1 MSLLYFDY
9 NTSLTTKER
18 SYAIHW
24 LKEKH
29 FIFVYRDLISRET
42 HIESWLRYLPRGN
55 NIYNF
60 QSDYCVFDRNMI
72 CGYFWDKH
80 KNRFVNACMPSTKEV
95 KYLKNFE
102 IKSGIL

>member
-1 MSLLYFDY
+1 MSLVYFNCDT
-9 NTSLTTKER
+9 NLTTEER
-18 SYAIHW
+18 SYAIRW
-24 LKEKH
+24 LKERH
-29 FIFVYRDLISRET
+29 TILVYRDSVIRENLV
-42 HIESWLRYLPRGN
+42 EYWFRYLPRGN

-80 KNRFVNACMPSTKEV
+80 RNRHINACMPSTKEV

-102 IKSGIL
+102 IKSGII